1 MSNTRNWRELIRDIS
16 SKYKSTLEDGDYM
29 KISALK
35 DSLEILLDEA
45 VKQDIDKEIV
55 WRLEDILI
63 DVKMTMERKFGRC
76 PSH

>member
-1 MSNTRNWRELIRDIS
+1 M
-16 SKYKSTLEDGDYM
+16 GDYM

-35 DSLEILLDEA
+35 DSLEILLEEA
-45 VKQDIDKEIV
+45 VNQKVEKDIIS
-55 WRLEDILI
+55 RLEDILI